1 MGTPA
6 LMGGYEYTVDQ
17 INLRKDEKL
26 VDKHNEA
33 LKMMPVL
40 FDQNDF
46 DVTVF
51 DPIYANYQWVPS
63 PITRTFTAISPSAPL
78 NRT

>member
-1 MGTPA
+1 
-6 LMGGYEYTVDQ
+6 
-17 INLRKDEKL
+17 
-26 VDKHNEA
+26 
-33 LKMMPVL
+33 MMPVL

-51 DPIYANYQWVPS
+51 DPIYANYQWVPYLS
-63 PITRTFTAISPSAPL
+63 VFSDYRTFTAISPSAPL